1 MKELVFFLEEPSAK
15 AFLDRFLPR
24 ILPYGINFTTIA
36 HNGKSDL
43 QKSLPR
49 KLRGWQNPGAHFII
63 LHDKDRNDC
72 VALKEQLRDICSKA
86 RPDLCPTIRI
96 ACHELEAWYLGD
108 FDALARAFPDCD
120 VASVRGRAKYR
131 NVDTLANAAEELEK
145 LIPTYQKVSGSRA
158 LGDELADSDE
168 NTSHSFRVFVR
179 AIRQVAC

>member
-1 MKELVFFLEEPSAK
+1 MKELVFFLEEASAK

-24 ILPYGINFTTIA
+24 ILPAGTSFRTIA

-49 KLRGWQNPGAHFII
+49 KLRGWQNPGAHFIV
-63 LHDKDRNDC
+63 LHDKDANDC
-72 VALKEQLRDICSKA
+72 VALKGKLRDICMKA
-86 RPDLCPTIRI
+86 RPDLHPTIRI

-120 VASVRGRAKYR
+120 IESERGRAKYR
-131 NVDTLANAAEELEK
+131 NVDTLANAAEELVK

-158 LGDELADSDE
+158 LGDELSDSDA
-168 NTSHSFRVFVR
+168 NTSHSFRIFVR
-179 AIRQVAC
+179 AIQLVVN